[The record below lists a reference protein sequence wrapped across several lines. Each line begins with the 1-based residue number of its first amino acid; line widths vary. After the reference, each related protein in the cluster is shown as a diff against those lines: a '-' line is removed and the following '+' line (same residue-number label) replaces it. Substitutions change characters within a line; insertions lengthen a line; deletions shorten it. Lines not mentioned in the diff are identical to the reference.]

1 MLFRSR
7 GIWDAAAAGN
17 SYGNMSTYST
27 GVNSWQGWGISND
40 FTYMG
45 RNDTDHGLYT
55 TGYGWGWYQGYGG
68 LVGYRTST
76 TSSSYPHYF
85 TGNIYTDGSVT
96 AASDVRNKKDIQ
108 TIENALDKVTQ
119 LRGVTYKRI
128 DFEDGDPLWNKT
140 HMGVIAQEVE
150 PIVPEVVIYAKDVD
164 KYSVSYDEFAGLF
177 IEAFKEQ
184 QEQINTMKKEIEEL
198 KKRLGE

>member
-1 MLFRSR
+1 MLFRSTGYYVDPAGTSRLGATIYCGDIYNDLGGWFRNYGSTGLYNQTYAR

-85 TGNIYTDGSVT
+85 TGNIYTDSTVT

-108 TIENALDKVTQ
+108 TIEKIGRAHV
-119 LRGVTYKRI
+119 
-128 DFEDGDPLWNKT
+128 
-140 HMGVIAQEVE
+140 
-150 PIVPEVVIYAKDVD
+150 
-164 KYSVSYDEFAGLF
+164 
-177 IEAFKEQ
+177 
-184 QEQINTMKKEIEEL
+184 
-198 KKRLGE
+198 